1 MNVKKHLFA
10 LGLAAV
16 IVSPAMAADD
26 ILPPD
31 ATSAFSITGSAALTT
46 EYFFR
51 GFSQSNDSPSV
62 SAGLNLNYKFSD
74 MVTATAGIWSASVD
88 AGTAN
93 GDIELDYIAG
103 LAIVPPM
110 LPDLTINPG
119 FTYYSYPGSS
129 NIGTV
134 ATANEEDMMRN
145 LWVWL
150 CVTMLAVALGGC
162 GHTDE
167 EMATKQ
173 REIDKLSADL
183 KAAKAQIADD
193 QAKFSEASNSIDKMK
208 EQLKAAGLGL
218 EKSKE
223 DAARLAQALA
233 EYKQRADQLAVIEQR
248 FRELRSKL
256 DKLNAIGV
264 KVVPRNN
271 RLVIQLPGDIL
282 FDSGK
287 DDLKATGKE
296 VLGQVAE
303 VIRGDKD
310 LMNRYFLVAGH
321 TDNVK
326 YPPGGVFKDNWLLSL
341 ARARQVLL
349 FLVGE
354 AKAADP
360 KNPKAT
366 TGGGL
371 NPARWAAAGYGEFQ
385 PIEEGGDEQTRRRN
399 RRIELKLTSR

>member
-1 MNVKKHLFA
+1 
-10 LGLAAV
+10 
-16 IVSPAMAADD
+16 
-26 ILPPD
+26 
-31 ATSAFSITGSAALTT
+31 
-46 EYFFR
+46 
-51 GFSQSNDSPSV
+51 
-62 SAGLNLNYKFSD
+62 
-74 MVTATAGIWSASVD
+74 
-88 AGTAN
+88 
-93 GDIELDYIAG
+93 
-103 LAIVPPM
+103 
-110 LPDLTINPG
+110 
-119 FTYYSYPGSS
+119 
-129 NIGTV
+129 
-134 ATANEEDMMRN
+134 MRK
-145 LWVWL
+145 LWLWL
-150 CVTMLAVALGGC
+150 CVATIALALGGC

-167 EMATKQ
+167 EMAAKQ

-193 QAKFSEASNSIDKMK
+193 QAKFSDASNSIERMK

-256 DKLNAIGV
+256 DKLNSIGV

-287 DDLKATGKE
+287 DDLKPQGKE

-321 TDNVK
+321 TDNVPVAK
-326 YPPGGVFKDNWLLSL
+326 SLRGTFPTNWELSV
-341 ARARQVLL
+341 ARATNVVRFLQEAGIPPERMVASGRGQYDPVASNDTPEGRQ
-349 FLVGE
+349 
-354 AKAADP
+354 K
-360 KNPKAT
+360 
-366 TGGGL
+366 
-371 NPARWAAAGYGEFQ
+371 
-385 PIEEGGDEQTRRRN
+385 N
-399 RRIELKLTSR
+399 RRIEIMLIDKGLAGEMNKQAK

>member
-1 MNVKKHLFA
+1 MVA
-10 LGLAAV
+10 L
-16 IVSPAMAADD
+16 
-26 ILPPD
+26 
-31 ATSAFSITGSAALTT
+31 
-46 EYFFR
+46 
-51 GFSQSNDSPSV
+51 
-62 SAGLNLNYKFSD
+62 
-74 MVTATAGIWSASVD
+74 
-88 AGTAN
+88 
-93 GDIELDYIAG
+93 
-103 LAIVPPM
+103 
-110 LPDLTINPG
+110 
-119 FTYYSYPGSS
+119 
-129 NIGTV
+129 
-134 ATANEEDMMRN
+134 
-145 LWVWL
+145 
-150 CVTMLAVALGGC
+150 ALGGC

-167 EMATKQ
+167 EMAAKQ
-173 REIDKLSADL
+173 REVDKLAADL

-193 QAKFSEASNSIDKMK
+193 QAKFSDASNSIEKMK

-233 EYKQRADQLAVIEQR
+233 EYKQRADQLAVIEAR

-256 DKLNAIGV
+256 DKLNSIGV

-287 DDLKATGKE
+287 DDLKPQGKE

-326 YPPGGVFKDNWLLSL
+326 YPAGGPFKDHWLLSL
-341 ARARQVLL
+341 SRARQVLL

-354 AKAADP
+354 AKATDP

-366 TGGGL
+366 SGGGL
-371 NPARWAAAGYGEFQ
+371 NPARWAAAGYGDTDPVAGSLAQ
-385 PIEEGGDEQTRRRN
+385 QSDEDRKKN
-399 RRIELKLTSR
+399 RRVELVVQPNVEEMLNLNNIR